1 MNELYNLTIVDSH
14 VSFAT
19 EPWTLE
25 MRDRWWD
32 NRDEELPAL
41 VAEEAGRVIGIT
53 YGSRY
58 RPKPAYKSSAET
70 TIVLDESARGRGVG
84 TRLLGA
90 LLDELTERSFHRAIA
105 IISMPNDASIV
116 LHKRLGYRMVGVMS
130 ETGFKLGRYWDVA
143 MMEREL

>member
-1 MNELYNLTIVDSH
+1 MYRLRPS
-14 VSFAT
+14 
-19 EPWTLE
+19 
-25 MRDRWWD
+25 R
-32 NRDEELPAL
+32 
-41 VAEEAGRVIGIT
+41 GRSKGETDGGIT
-53 YGSRY
+53 VTRSFRRWLRRKLGESSGSRTDHATDPSRRTTR
-58 RPKPAYKSSAET
+58 RPET